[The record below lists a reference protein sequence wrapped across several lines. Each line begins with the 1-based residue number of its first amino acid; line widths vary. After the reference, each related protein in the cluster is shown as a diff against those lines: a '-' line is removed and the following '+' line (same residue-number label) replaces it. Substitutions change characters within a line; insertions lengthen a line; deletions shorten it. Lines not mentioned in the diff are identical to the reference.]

1 MQGDLLPLD
10 ALERVTM
17 KPDIPEQDRAKN
29 EKDDKSIDI
38 IIYESLISNLENAFT
53 GNCNYRTEDN
63 IEVRDCGSFEC
74 GKNLLQT
81 PVVGTNANIII

>member
-1 MQGDLLPLD
+1 
-10 ALERVTM
+10 M
-17 KPDIPEQDRAKN
+17 KRMTSP
-29 EKDDKSIDI
+29 SI
-38 IIYESLISNLENAFT
+38 YMSHLFSNLENAFT
-53 GNCNYRTEDN
+53 GNFNYRTEDN

>member
-1 MQGDLLPLD
+1 
-10 ALERVTM
+10 M
-17 KPDIPEQDRAKN
+17 KRMTR
-29 EKDDKSIDI
+29 SIDI

-74 GKNLLQT
+74 GRNLLQT

>member
-29 EKDDKSIDI
+29 EKDDKVHR
-38 IIYESLISNLENAFT
+38 YN
-53 GNCNYRTEDN
+53 N
-63 IEVRDCGSFEC
+63 I
-74 GKNLLQT
+74 
-81 PVVGTNANIII
+81 